1 MHTPNQLILS
11 LSYST
16 MAVNHENKD
25 AYIDGREDKVVAL
38 ENEVRNLQSK
48 IVLLQGKKHSKKELK
63 DLYEWND
70 QDVHLSDTVMTYC
83 KGFLFPRYKFLGKN
97 WKEIDDKPKSFSE
110 LVRRS
115 LSLPRGMEFGDV
127 WHRVITP
134 TIAKKYANLRCNINN
149 VCRSSFLGE

>member
-1 MHTPNQLILS
+1 MTNQHIIL
-11 LSYST
+11 LLLYST
-16 MAVNHENKD
+16 MAADHPNKN
-25 AYIDGREDKVVAL
+25 AYIDHLEDKVVAL

-83 KGFLFPRYKFLGKN
+83 KGFLFPRYKFLGNN
-97 WKEIDDKPKSFSE
+97 WTEIDDKPKSFSQ

-134 TIAKKYANLRCNINN
+134 TIAKKYADLRCNINN
-149 VCRSSFLGE
+149 ECRSSFLGE